1 MKHVITLSLMTLHL
15 GAMSDADESLPN
27 AISKLQTMVAN
38 ELNIPIRRVAELFV
52 IVIKD
57 LEHFSSVSQK
67 VRDLVS
73 QMRSAEA

>member
-1 MKHVITLSLMTLHL
+1 MTLHL
-15 GAMSDADESLPN
+15 GAMSDADESLPD

-57 LEHFSSVSQK
+57 LEHFNSVSQK